1 MLQQE
6 LEHLANRNG
15 KSDYVKLEQPKMS
28 WWSYFR
34 RDLERYT
41 KTNAGESVIK
51 IICVE
56 QALWAILQYRVASSI
71 CRSNLP
77 WYAKRP
83 LLISCVLWQKLIEIL
98 TGICIP
104 YSARI
109 GPGLYI
115 GHYGTIIIHK
125 DVVMGENCNLSQGVT
140 IGVSGRGEKRG
151 VPTIGNRVYLAT
163 NAVVVGKI
171 FVGDDVA
178 VAANSL
184 VTRDVP
190 DHTTVMGVP
199 AMIVSENGSEEYII
213 Y

>member
-6 LEHLANRNG
+6 FEHLINQDS
-15 KSDYVKLEQPKMS
+15 KLSYVKLEQTKAG
-28 WWSYFR
+28 WWWYFR

-41 KTNAGESVIK
+41 KTNAGESGIK
-51 IICVE
+51 TFCVE

-71 CRSNLP
+71 SRSNLP
-77 WYAKRP
+77 WYVKRP

-104 YSARI
+104 YSTSI

-125 DVVMGENCNLSQGVT
+125 DAVIGENCNLSQGVT

-199 AMIVSENGSEEYII
+199 AMVVSENGSSEYII